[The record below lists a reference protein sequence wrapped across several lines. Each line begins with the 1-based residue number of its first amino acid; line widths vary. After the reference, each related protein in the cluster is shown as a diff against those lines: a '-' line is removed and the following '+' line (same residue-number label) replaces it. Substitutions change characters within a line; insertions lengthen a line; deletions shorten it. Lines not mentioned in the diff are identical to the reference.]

1 MKSFNK
7 NVNGI
12 TLIALVITIIILII
26 LASAA
31 IYMSLGENG
40 ILIRA
45 KQAKTDYE
53 SATDEEKQSL
63 NDLYSQMLIA
73 TNDDAEITLTVKR
86 LKELLDENKTKE
98 IVLWEGTAN
107 AVGEYNF
114 TNPNYDVDNFDRII
128 IEYSQNGEYKSST
141 SIQKE
146 QIVKDKANDI
156 GLWGYSTRHSSLHFI
171 NNGFYMDK
179 IEDGTNRNY
188 FIYVDKIIGI
198 KY

>member
-7 NVNGI
+7 NVKGI

-26 LASAA
+26 LSSVV
-31 IYMSLGENG
+31 IYLSLGENG
-40 ILIRA
+40 MLIRA

-63 NDLYSQMLIA
+63 NDLYSQMFIA
-73 TNDDAEITLTVKR
+73 TNDDAEVTLTVKR

-107 AVGEYNF
+107 AVGEYTF
-114 TNPNYDVDNFDRII
+114 TDPSYDVDSFDRII
-128 IEYSQNGEYKSST
+128 IEYSQLDVLKSST

-146 QIVKDKANDI
+146 QIIKDKAIDI
-156 GLWGYSTRHSSLHFI
+156 ALWGYGSRFTALHFV
-171 NNGFYMDK
+171 NNGFYVDK
-179 IEDGTNRNY
+179 IVSENSVHYLYIN
-188 FIYVDKIIGI
+188 KIIGI